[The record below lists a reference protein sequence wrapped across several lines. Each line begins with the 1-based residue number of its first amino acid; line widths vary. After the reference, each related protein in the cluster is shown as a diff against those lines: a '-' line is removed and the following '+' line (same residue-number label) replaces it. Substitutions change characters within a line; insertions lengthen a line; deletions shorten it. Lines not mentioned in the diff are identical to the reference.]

1 MTWFCWISGIVLAL
15 LWLVPVIDTALHLHL
30 IADISQPEWDP
41 PAGTKLPSVTIVV
54 PARNEAAEM
63 EAALR
68 SLLVLDY
75 PQLEVIAINDRSTD
89 ATGEIM
95 DRVAAEPASLP
106 RLRVLHVREL
116 PPHWL
121 GKTHAMWLGAQQA
134 SGEWLLFT
142 DADCV
147 FRTDTMR
154 RAMSYAAK
162 NSLDHL
168 VLIPTI
174 HMHTWGERMMISF
187 PQIAASFVMRPWK
200 VRDQEARDFIGAGA
214 FNLVRRS
221 AYEAIGTFAGLRLE
235 VVDDLKL
242 GETIKKARFRQ
253 DVVVGRDLV
262 SLRWIQGA
270 FGLVRNLEKN
280 LFAFLQFR
288 FSLVVAACVLLLF
301 LNVWPFLGVIIAPGW
316 SRAPFAFAVAMIAAR
331 YYQGAATMGVPT
343 ITFLL
348 NPISAIL
355 TGVAILGSA
364 FSAIRDGGVTWRGTK
379 YSLEDLRKKE

>member
-1 MTWFCWISGIVLAL
+1 MTWFYWISGVVLAL
-15 LWLVPVIDTALHLHL
+15 IWLVPVIDTALHLHL
-30 IADISQPEWDP
+30 IADITRPEWIPKAATD
-41 PAGTKLPSVTIVV
+41 LPSLSIVV
-54 PARNEAAEM
+54 PARNE
-63 EAALR
+63 EADIEDALR
-68 SLLVLDY
+68 SLLALDY

-95 DRVAAEPASLP
+95 ERIAAETASEA
-106 RLRVLHVREL
+106 RLRIIHVREL
-116 PPHWL
+116 PSRWL

-134 SGEWLLFT
+134 SGDWILFT

-147 FRTDTMR
+147 FRPDAMR
-154 RAMSYAAK
+154 RAMFYAVK

-174 HMHTWGERMMISF
+174 HMHSWGERMMISF
-187 PQIAASFVMRPWK
+187 PQVAASFVMRPWK

-214 FNLVRRS
+214 FNLVRRA
-221 AYEAIGTFAGLRLE
+221 AYEAIGTFAALRLE

-262 SLRWIQGA
+262 SLRWIRGA
-270 FGLVRNLEKN
+270 MDLVRNLEKN
-280 LFAFLQFR
+280 LFAFFKFR
-288 FSLVVAACVLLLF
+288 FSLVIAACLAVLF
-301 LNVWPFLGVIIAPGW
+301 LNVWPFAGVIVVPGW
-316 SRAPFAFAVAMIAAR
+316 SRLPFAVAVAMIAAR
-331 YYQGAATMGVPT
+331 YYQGAGTMGVPT

-355 TGVAILGSA
+355 TAVAIAGSA
-364 FSAIRDGGVTWRGTK
+364 FAAIRDGGVTWRGTK
-379 YSLEDLRKKE
+379 YSLEELRKK